1 MDPSQTSQDKSG
13 DEEGE
18 DDSITYEKETVLYKR
33 SDYLGQKKTIHLFY
47 DVDMKI
53 EATAIYPDGSEEEL
67 VSYQLNMT
75 KVMDKEVMKR
85 EKITKP
91 KLSL

>member
-1 MDPSQTSQDKSG
+1 
-13 DEEGE
+13 
-18 DDSITYEKETVLYKR
+18 
-33 SDYLGQKKTIHLFY
+33 
-47 DVDMKI
+47 MKI